1 MNKAFS
7 LFKTG
12 LKYVSITLGFG
23 SLCGFGYLQYV
34 NSILGPVDIDKNDA
48 LSFYKEHHKMTDS

>member
-12 LKYVSITLGFG
+12 FKFASITLGIG

-34 NSILGPVDIDKNDA
+34 NSIIGPVDIEKDNA